1 MSRNRTLT
9 LILTVALI
17 ALTGCSAASTPTT
30 SHTPSAQ
37 AVKPSP
43 SPTPTPAPTGLA
55 PVPSAA
61 ILTEVAANLR
71 AADDQIRSQ
80 FATGVSEVGTP
91 AGVTWW
97 TTVKL
102 STSNIALTGD
112 AYKKSQAVFGNYDPA
127 AFDDWLHG
135 ALLPLSGDL
144 ITWYQA
150 APGSAEQ
157 KAGQA
162 KVEADLGAADADI
175 KLVLSGQVSQI

>member
-1 MSRNRTLT
+1 MSRNRTLI
-9 LILTVALI
+9 LILTVTSV
-17 ALTGCSAASTPTT
+17 ALTGCSAAATPPP
-30 SHTPSAQ
+30 SHTPNVQ
-37 AVKPSP
+37 AVRPST
-43 SPTPTPAPTGLA
+43 SPTPTPAPAKLA

-61 ILTEVAANLR
+61 VLSEVAANLQ

-97 TTVKL
+97 TTVNL

-112 AYKKSQAVFGNYDPA
+112 AYTKSQAVFGNYDPA
-127 AFDDWLHG
+127 AFDDWFHG
-135 ALLPLSGDL
+135 ALLPLSRDL
-144 ITWYQA
+144 ITWYQS

-157 KAGQA
+157 TAGQA

-175 KLVLSGQVSQI
+175 KLVLSGQVSQT